1 MQNLSHRHHYSLQW
15 TNKNNKFF
23 SILLCA
29 KIHRKRKSQEM
40 SDYLTKMQRVE
51 DLDSVDFQGLIE
63 VKKLWKGGFGEVG
76 VSVICI
82 L

>member
-1 MQNLSHRHHYSLQW
+1 M
-15 TNKNNKFF
+15 
-23 SILLCA
+23 LCA
-29 KIHRKRKSQEM
+29 KIRRKRKSQEM
-40 SDYLTKMQRVE
+40 SDYPTKMQRVE

-63 VKKLWKGGFGEVG
+63 VKKLWKRGFGEVG

>member
-1 MQNLSHRHHYSLQW
+1 
-15 TNKNNKFF
+15 
-23 SILLCA
+23 
-29 KIHRKRKSQEM
+29 M
-40 SDYLTKMQRVE
+40 SDYLTKMLRVE